1 MFSGKKILVGI
12 TAGIAAY
19 KINFLIRLMVKAGAE
34 VRVVLTPDASTFVSP
49 VTLSTLSKNPVASKF
64 IKNED
69 TGQWQN
75 HVELGAWADLFLIA
89 PLTANTLSKMAV
101 GACDN
106 LLLATYLSSKT
117 QVMVSPAMD
126 LDMYAHP
133 STQRNLETL
142 TNDGVI
148 IIPAESG
155 ELASGLHGQGRLPE
169 PESIMEKVSDYF
181 TKSNKLSGSK
191 IMITAGPT
199 YEAIDPVRFIGNRS
213 SGKMGFELANAA
225 LNLGAEVFLI
235 TGPTN
240 ENLSHPN
247 LHLIKVQSAKEMHH
261 QAISLFPEMNCG
273 IFAAAVADYSPKNVS
288 ENKIKKDDQ
297 NMAIELEKNPDI
309 LKDCGLNKKEHQ
321 LVVGFALETNDEEA
335 NALKKLKAKNADLII
350 LNSLNDKGA
359 GFSTKTNKVTL
370 FSKENNPQVFQL
382 MSKQKLAKEL
392 MNIFQDKLI

>member
-126 LDMYAHP
+126 
-133 STQRNLETL
+133 
-142 TNDGVI
+142 
-148 IIPAESG
+148 
-155 ELASGLHGQGRLPE
+155 
-169 PESIMEKVSDYF
+169 
-181 TKSNKLSGSK
+181 
-191 IMITAGPT
+191 
-199 YEAIDPVRFIGNRS
+199 
-213 SGKMGFELANAA
+213 
-225 LNLGAEVFLI
+225 
-235 TGPTN
+235 
-240 ENLSHPN
+240 
-247 LHLIKVQSAKEMHH
+247 
-261 QAISLFPEMNCG
+261 
-273 IFAAAVADYSPKNVS
+273 
-288 ENKIKKDDQ
+288 
-297 NMAIELEKNPDI
+297 
-309 LKDCGLNKKEHQ
+309 
-321 LVVGFALETNDEEA
+321 
-335 NALKKLKAKNADLII
+335 
-350 LNSLNDKGA
+350 
-359 GFSTKTNKVTL
+359 
-370 FSKENNPQVFQL
+370 
-382 MSKQKLAKEL
+382 
-392 MNIFQDKLI
+392 

>member
-1 MFSGKKILVGI
+1 
-12 TAGIAAY
+12 
-19 KINFLIRLMVKAGAE
+19 
-34 VRVVLTPDASTFVSP
+34 
-49 VTLSTLSKNPVASKF
+49 
-64 IKNED
+64 
-69 TGQWQN
+69 
-75 HVELGAWADLFLIA
+75 
-89 PLTANTLSKMAV
+89 
-101 GACDN
+101 
-106 LLLATYLSSKT
+106 
-117 QVMVSPAMD
+117 
-126 LDMYAHP
+126 
-133 STQRNLETL
+133 
-142 TNDGVI
+142 
-148 IIPAESG
+148 
-155 ELASGLHGQGRLPE
+155 
-169 PESIMEKVSDYF
+169 
-181 TKSNKLSGSK
+181 
-191 IMITAGPT
+191 MITAGPT

-240 ENLSHPN
+240 ENLSHSN